1 MAIEAQLQAQV
12 DAQLMEQ
19 GAFAP
24 LDLLFNSGRL
34 IYSDYEAWRRREMDV
49 LDDVLM
55 GDRAKILAE
64 LERAAAYARSI
75 GLVEQAQEFFPW
87 GQEAAG
93 GGLAAAG
100 AAVGAGATPG
110 AAHAVGTGAAVRA
123 AAEAPARV
131 GVGAGATP
139 GAAHAV
145 GTGAAVGAAAV
156 RVGVGVGVAN
166 KPLRISAEPRLHR
179 LIGSRYLPAQS
190 APQMD
195 LFFDNPVVTLTN
207 GIARA
212 LCARNAAEGQRQ
224 LDRLY
229 VQAPNHPD
237 LAAFDRLVGGLDDL
251 CRPVE
256 NPAARLAFLEAIQPT
271 ARHLLGSGSRD
282 YLSPL
287 WRHLADALVGH
298 AFSPD
303 EPNLHRS
310 FALSQAQDWAGV
322 SESIAGEAQWWSHPP
337 LCLRLADSALRR
349 RRRVEALTAWCYLCW
364 VAPDQV
370 AAAVERLKQADLS
383 VLWQSFLDCEE
394 DDEDG
399 APEPALTARDFPAW
413 LLLREPGLARQ
424 LSVDLPRGS
433 SPAEERYRCVHRWIH
448 AHRAHRQDEEMAL
461 RRSLQQSH
469 PVLFAVL
476 KKSVAAKG

>member
-1 MAIEAQLQAQV
+1 MMTIEPELQAQV

-34 IYSDYEAWRRREMDV
+34 IYSDYEAWRRREMEL

-64 LERAAAYARSI
+64 LERAASYARSI
-75 GLVEQAQEFFPW
+75 GLVEQPQEF
-87 GQEAAG
+87 
-93 GGLAAAG
+93 LAWEREAAG
-100 AAVGAGATPG
+100 AAAAAAPGAEIAAAPAVGVATAHGAEVAAAPGAGGT
-110 AAHAVGTGAAVRA
+110 AASGTGAAA
-123 AAEAPARV
+123 AP
-131 GVGAGATP
+131 GAGAGP
-139 GAAHAV
+139 
-145 GTGAAVGAAAV
+145 
-156 RVGVGVGVAN
+156 AN
-166 KPLRISAEPRLHR
+166 KPLRISADPKLHR
-179 LIGSRYLPAQS
+179 LICCRYLPAQS

-207 GIARA
+207 GIVRA
-212 LCARNAAEGQRQ
+212 LCARNAIEGQRQ

-229 VQAPNHPD
+229 IQAPNHPD

-251 CRPVE
+251 GRPVE
-256 NPAARLAFLEAIQPT
+256 NPAARLEFLEAIAPT

-287 WRHLADALVGH
+287 WRHLADAITGQ

-310 FALSQAQDWAGV
+310 FALSQAQDWSGV
-322 SESIAGEAQWWSHPP
+322 SESIVSEAQWWSHPA
-337 LCLRLADSALRR
+337 LCLRLADSAFRR
-349 RRRVEALTAWCYLCW
+349 RRRIEALTAWCYLCW
-364 VAPDQV
+364 VAPEQV
-370 AAAVERLKQADLS
+370 AAAAERLKQADLS
-383 VLWQSFLDCEE
+383 GLWQLFSDCEE
-394 DDEDG
+394 DC
-399 APEPALTARDFPAW
+399 APGPVPGPTLTARDFPAW
-413 LLLREPGLARQ
+413 LLLHEPGLARQ

-433 SPAEERYRCVHRWIH
+433 SPAEDRYRCIHRWIH
-448 AHRAHRQDEEMAL
+448 AHRAHRQEEEMAL

-469 PVLFAVL
+469 PVLFKVL
-476 KKSVAAKG
+476 KRSV

>member
-1 MAIEAQLQAQV
+1 MAIEAELQAQV

-19 GAFAP
+19 GVFAP

-34 IYSDYEAWRRREMDV
+34 IYSDYEAWRRREMEL

-55 GDRAKILAE
+55 GDRGKILAE

-75 GLVEQAQEFFPW
+75 GLVEQAQEFFAW
-87 GQEAAG
+87 GRES
-93 GGLAAAG
+93 
-100 AAVGAGATPG
+100 VGAGAE
-110 AAHAVGTGAAVRA
+110 ARTG
-123 AAEAPARV
+123 V
-131 GVGAGATP
+131 GVGA
-139 GAAHAV
+139 V
-145 GTGAAVGAAAV
+145 N
-156 RVGVGVGVAN
+156 R
-166 KPLRISAEPRLHR
+166 PLRISAEPRLQR
-179 LIGSRYLPAQS
+179 LIGCRYLPAQS

-251 CRPVE
+251 GRPVD
-256 NPAARLAFLEAIQPT
+256 NPAERLAFLDAIAPT
-271 ARHLLGSGSRD
+271 ARHLLGPGSRD

-287 WRHLADALVGH
+287 WRHLADALAGRP
-298 AFSPD
+298 FSPE

-310 FALSQAQDWAGV
+310 FALSQAHDWNGV
-322 SESIAGEAQWWSHPP
+322 SESIVGDAAWWLHPA
-337 LCLRLADSALRR
+337 LCLRLADSAFRR
-349 RRRVEALTAWCYLCW
+349 RRRVEALAAWCYLCW

-370 AAAVERLKQADLS
+370 AAAVERLRQADLS
-383 VLWQSFLDCEE
+383 VLWQAFLDCEE
-394 DDEDG
+394 DAAPSG
-399 APEPALTARDFPAW
+399 APGPTLIASDFPAW

-424 LSVDLPRGS
+424 LSVDLARGS

-448 AHRAHRQDEEMAL
+448 AHRAHRQEEEMAL

-476 KKSVAAKG
+476 KRSVGAK

>member
-1 MAIEAQLQAQV
+1 MAIEAELQAQV

-34 IYSDYEAWRRREMDV
+34 IYSDYEAWRRREMEL

-75 GLVEQAQEFFPW
+75 GLVEQPQEFFAW
-87 GQEAAG
+87 GRES
-93 GGLAAAG
+93 AG
-100 AAVGAGATPG
+100 AGAGHAVGAGA
-110 AAHAVGTGAAVRA
+110 ATGAAA
-123 AAEAPARV
+123 
-131 GVGAGATP
+131 
-139 GAAHAV
+139 
-145 GTGAAVGAAAV
+145 
-156 RVGVGVGVAN
+156 AN
-166 KPLRISAEPRLHR
+166 KPLRISAEPKLHR
-179 LIGSRYLPAQS
+179 LIGCRYLPAQS

-212 LCARNAAEGQRQ
+212 LCARNVAEGQRQ

-251 CRPVE
+251 SRPVE
-256 NPAARLAFLEAIQPT
+256 NPAARLEFLEAITPT

-287 WRHLADALVGH
+287 WRHLADALAGH
-298 AFSPD
+298 AFRAD
-303 EPNLHRS
+303 QPNLHRS
-310 FALSQAQDWAGV
+310 FALSQAQDWNGV
-322 SESIAGEAQWWSHPP
+322 GESIVGEAQWWLHPL
-337 LCLRLADSALRR
+337 LCVRLADSGFRR

-370 AAAVERLKQADLS
+370 ATAVERLRQPDLNG
-383 VLWQSFLDCEE
+383 LWQLFLDCEE
-394 DDEDG
+394 DS
-399 APEPALTARDFPAW
+399 APDAAAGPPLTAHDFPAW

-469 PVLFAVL
+469 PVLFGVL
-476 KKSVAAKG
+476 KRSVAAK

>member
-1 MAIEAQLQAQV
+1 MMAIEAELQAQV

-19 GAFAP
+19 GTFAP
-24 LDLLFNSGRL
+24 LDLLFNLGRL
-34 IYSDYEAWRRREMDV
+34 IYSDYEAWRRREMDL
-49 LDDVLM
+49 LDDALM

-64 LERAAAYARSI
+64 LDRAAAYARSI
-75 GLVEQAQEFFPW
+75 GLVEQPQEFLAW
-87 GQEAAG
+87 GRESAG
-93 GGLAAAG
+93 IE
-100 AAVGAGATPG
+100 VGAGA
-110 AAHAVGTGAAVRA
+110 
-123 AAEAPARV
+123 AEV
-131 GVGAGATP
+131 QG
-139 GAAHAV
+139 
-145 GTGAAVGAAAV
+145 AVGAAT
-156 RVGVGVGVAN
+156 AN
-166 KPLRISAEPRLHR
+166 KPLRISAEPRLQR

-212 LCARNAAEGQRQ
+212 LCARDAAEGHRQ

-251 CRPVE
+251 SRPVE
-256 NPAARLAFLEAIQPT
+256 NPAARLEALEALTPT
-271 ARHLLGSGSRD
+271 ARHMLGAGSRD

-287 WRHLADALVGH
+287 WRHLADALAEH
-298 AFSPD
+298 AFLPA

-310 FALSQAQDWAGV
+310 FALSQAQDWMGV
-322 SESIAGEAQWWSHPP
+322 SESILGEAEWWLHPP
-337 LCLRLADSALRR
+337 LCLRLADSAFRR
-349 RRRVEALTAWCYLCW
+349 RRRVEALTAWCHLCW
-364 VAPDQV
+364 AAAEQVAP
-370 AAAVERLKQADLS
+370 AVERLRQPDLS
-383 VLWQSFLDCEE
+383 GLWQLFLDCEE
-394 DDEDG
+394 DSAPSG
-399 APEPALTARDFPAW
+399 APGPALTASDFPAW

-433 SPAEERYRCVHRWIH
+433 SPAEERYRCAHRWIH

-469 PVLFAVL
+469 PVLFEVL
-476 KKSVAAKG
+476 KRSVEVK

>member
-1 MAIEAQLQAQV
+1 MAIEAELQAQV

-34 IYSDYEAWRRREMDV
+34 IYSDYEAWRRREMEL

-55 GDRAKILAE
+55 GDRGKILAE

-75 GLVEQAQEFFPW
+75 GLVEQAQEFFAW
-87 GQEAAG
+87 GRESVG
-93 GGLAAAG
+93 AG
-100 AAVGAGATPG
+100 AAVGA
-110 AAHAVGTGAAVRA
+110 VNR
-123 AAEAPARV
+123 
-131 GVGAGATP
+131 
-139 GAAHAV
+139 
-145 GTGAAVGAAAV
+145 
-156 RVGVGVGVAN
+156 
-166 KPLRISAEPRLHR
+166 PLRISAEPRLQR
-179 LIGSRYLPAQS
+179 LIACRYLPAQS

-251 CRPVE
+251 GRPVD
-256 NPAARLAFLEAIQPT
+256 NPAERLAFLDAIAPT
-271 ARHLLGSGSRD
+271 ARHLLGPGSRD

-287 WRHLADALVGH
+287 WRHLADALAGRP
-298 AFSPD
+298 FSPE

-310 FALSQAQDWAGV
+310 FALSQAHDWNGV
-322 SESIAGEAQWWSHPP
+322 SESIVGDAAWWLHPA
-337 LCLRLADSALRR
+337 LCLRLADSAFRR

-370 AAAVERLKQADLS
+370 AAAVERLRQPDLS
-383 VLWQSFLDCEE
+383 ALWQAFLDCEE
-394 DDEDG
+394 DAAPSG
-399 APEPALTARDFPAW
+399 APGPTLIASDFPAW

-424 LSVDLPRGS
+424 LSVDLARGS

-448 AHRAHRQDEEMAL
+448 AHRAHRQEEEMAL

-476 KKSVAAKG
+476 KRSVGAK

>member
-1 MAIEAQLQAQV
+1 MMAIEAELQAQV

-34 IYSDYEAWRRREMDV
+34 VYSDYEAWRRREMEL

-55 GDRAKILAE
+55 GDRGKVLAE

-75 GLVEQAQEFFPW
+75 GLVEQPQEFFAW
-87 GQEAAG
+87 EREG
-93 GGLAAAG
+93 AG
-100 AAVGAGATPG
+100 AAVGAGA
-110 AAHAVGTGAAVRA
+110 AA
-123 AAEAPARV
+123 AAEARAGVGAGPGAMGGAGV
-131 GVGAGATP
+131 GAGVAAGSGDGVGAGA
-139 GAAHAV
+139 
-145 GTGAAVGAAAV
+145 VGA
-156 RVGVGVGVAN
+156 RGGVGAVS
-166 KPLRISAEPRLHR
+166 KPLRISADPRLHR
-179 LIGSRYLPAQS
+179 LVGCRYLPAQS

-212 LCARNAAEGQRQ
+212 LCGRNVIEGQRQ

-229 VQAPNHPD
+229 VQAPNHSD
-237 LAAFDRLVGGLDDL
+237 LAAFDRLVGGLDEL
-251 CRPVE
+251 SRPVE
-256 NPAARLAFLEAIQPT
+256 DPAARLAFLEAIAPT

-287 WRHLADALVGH
+287 WRHLADALAGQPY
-298 AFSPD
+298 SPG

-310 FALSQAQDWAGV
+310 FALSQAQDWIGV
-322 SESIAGEAQWWSHPP
+322 SESIVSEADWWLHPP
-337 LCLRLADSALRR
+337 LCLRLADSAFRR

-364 VAPDQV
+364 VAPEQV
-370 AAAVERLKQADLS
+370 AAAVERLRQADLS
-383 VLWQSFLDCEE
+383 GLWQLFLDCEE
-394 DDEDG
+394 DSAPG
-399 APEPALTARDFPAW
+399 AAPGPILTARDFPAW
-413 LLLREPGLARQ
+413 LLLHEPGLARQ

-433 SPAEERYRCVHRWIH
+433 SPAEESYRCVHRWIH
-448 AHRAHRQDEEMAL
+448 AHRAHRQEEEMAL

-469 PVLFAVL
+469 PVLFGVL
-476 KKSVAAKG
+476 KRSVDK

>member
-1 MAIEAQLQAQV
+1 MAIEAELQAQV

-19 GAFAP
+19 GVFAP

-34 IYSDYEAWRRREMDV
+34 IYSDYEAWRRREMDL

-55 GDRAKILAE
+55 GDRGKILAE

-75 GLVEQAQEFFPW
+75 GLVEQPQEFFAW
-87 GQEAAG
+87 GETSARAG
-93 GGLAAAG
+93 DAAG
-100 AAVGAGATPG
+100 AGHAAG
-110 AAHAVGTGAAVRA
+110 
-123 AAEAPARV
+123 
-131 GVGAGATP
+131 
-139 GAAHAV
+139 
-145 GTGAAVGAAAV
+145 
-156 RVGVGVGVAN
+156 
-166 KPLRISAEPRLHR
+166 KPLRISAEPKLHR
-179 LIGSRYLPAQS
+179 LIGCRYLPAQS

-207 GIARA
+207 GIARS
-212 LCARNAAEGQRQ
+212 LCARNVLEGQRQ

-251 CRPVE
+251 SRPVE
-256 NPAARLAFLEAIQPT
+256 NPAARLAFLESIAPT

-287 WRHLADALVGH
+287 WRHLADALASH
-298 AFSPD
+298 AFSPE

-310 FALSQAQDWAGV
+310 FALSQAQDWVGV
-322 SESIAGEAQWWSHPP
+322 SESIVAEAAWWSHPP
-337 LCLRLADSALRR
+337 LCLRLADSAFRR

-370 AAAVERLKQADLS
+370 ATAVERLRQADLS
-383 VLWQSFLDCEE
+383 GLWQAFLDCEE
-394 DDEDG
+394 DCEEDS
-399 APEPALTARDFPAW
+399 ARDTSSRPTLTARDFPAW

-424 LSVDLPRGS
+424 LSVDLPRGD
-433 SPAEERYRCVHRWIH
+433 SPAEECYRCVHRWVH

-476 KKSVAAKG
+476 KKSVAAR